1 MTELFLILI
10 FIGPLIGILIW
21 SYKNPK
27 ESILWGRRWAYKEE
41 PKITEGAISYVKFT
55 SMIGIGILIL
65 TIFIILIESRR

>member
-1 MTELFLILI
+1 MTEIFLILI

-21 SYKNPK
+21 SYRNPK
-27 ESILWGRRWAYKEE
+27 KSILWGRRWAYKEE

-55 SMIGIGILIL
+55 SMIGIGVLIL

>member
-65 TIFIILIESRR
+65 TIFIILIESKR

>member
-65 TIFIILIESRR
+65 TIFIILIERRR